1 MPVNDTNEISLLN
14 INGTEYTIK
23 DSLAQE
29 SIVEIF
35 SAISTNNE
43 QIGSRINDLNTRLS
57 TIESTQYENVKPDWN
72 AEPGSSAEIL
82 NKPTISSSGEQNVIE
97 HIVFNNSELTPT
109 QNKTVEIAETDPT
122 VPNWAKSPTKPQY
135 TAEEVGAA
143 TLSDVQTEVA
153 NLVDSAP
160 ETLNTLNELAN
171 ALNNDENFA
180 TTVSTQIGQK
190 YTKPGT
196 GIPSTD
202 LSDSVQSSLSKAD
215 TALQSFTETDPTVPS
230 YVKSITQSNIDS
242 WNAKLDSAPV
252 TSVNG
257 NVGDVNISIPQVNNS
272 TVTIT
277 MNGATLTTF
286 TLNDSS
292 NVTIDLGTVITS
304 HQSIKTVNNES
315 LVGTGNIV
323 IPGLPQVSSA
333 DNGKI
338 LMVVNGQWALV
349 SPVTLYSGSGTPNN
363 AQGNNGDIY
372 VQS

>member
-1 MPVNDTNEISLLN
+1 MPVNDTNDISLLN

-29 SIVEIF
+29 SIVELF

-57 TIESTQYENVKPDWN
+57 TIEGTQYENVKPDWN

-82 NKPTISSSGEQNVIE
+82 NKPTISSGEQNVIE

-109 QNKTVEIAETDPT
+109 QNKTVEITETDPT
-122 VPNWAKSPTKPQY
+122 VPSWAKSPTKPQY
-135 TAEEVGAA
+135 TATEVGAA

-190 YTKPGT
+190 YTKPST

-230 YVKSITQSNIDS
+230 HVKSITQSNIDS

-292 NVTIDLGTVITS
+292 NVTIDLGTVLTS
-304 HQSIKTVNNES
+304 HQSIKTVNNQTI
-315 LVGTGNIV
+315 VGTGNVDIS
-323 IPGLPQVSSA
+323 GLPSVTSA
-333 DNGKI
+333 DNGKV
-338 LMVVNGQWALV
+338 LMVVNGAWQLV
-349 SPVTLYSGSGTPNN
+349 NPVNVYSGIETPSNS
-363 AQGNNGDIY
+363 QGNNGDIY
-372 VQS
+372 IQL

>member
-57 TIESTQYENVKPDWN
+57 TIEGTQYENVKPDWN
-72 AEPGSSAEIL
+72 AEAGSAAEIL
-82 NKPTISSSGEQNVIE
+82 NKPTISSGEQNVIE

-109 QNKTVEIAETDPT
+109 QNKTVEITETDPT
-122 VPNWAKSPTKPQY
+122 VPSWAKSPIKPQY
-135 TAEEVGAA
+135 TASEVGAA
-143 TLSDVQTEVA
+143 TLSDVQTEIA

-160 ETLNTLNELAN
+160 ETLNTLNELAI
-171 ALNNDENFA
+171 ALGNDANFA
-180 TTVSTQIGQK
+180 TTVANQIGSK
-190 YTKPGT
+190 YTKPSN
-196 GIPSTD
+196 GIPKSD
-202 LSDSVQSSLSKAD
+202 LASGVQTSLDKAD
-215 TALQSFTETDPTVPS
+215 TALQSETDPIYS
-230 YVKSITQSNIDS
+230 ASAAAGITSSDISN
-242 WNAKLDSAPV
+242 WNSK
-252 TSVNG
+252 TSNTG
-257 NVGDVNISIPQVNNS
+257 TITG
-272 TVTIT
+272 IT
-277 MNGATLTTF
+277 MNNTSKGT
-286 TLNDSS
+286 SG
-292 NVTIDLGTVITS
+292 VVDLGIVITS

-349 SPVTLYSGSGTPNN
+349 SPVTLYSGSGVPNN
-363 AQGNNGDIY
+363 AQGNNGDLY
-372 VQS
+372 TQTD